1 MKGDAVR
8 AELSEL
14 VDRIDASEN
23 RSRRVPEQVPCLPA
37 DRPQTKAEFVIFTG
51 LRCHGLSQVVGV
63 CVTTAG
69 VSPPSR
75 RGSCWFLR

>member
-23 RSRRVPEQVPCLPA
+23 RSRRVPEQVLRLPA
-37 DRPQTKAEFVIFTG
+37 DRPQTKAGI
-51 LRCHGLSQVVGV
+51 CHL
-63 CVTTAG
+63 
-69 VSPPSR
+69 
-75 RGSCWFLR
+75 